1 MIYQLEYSPCAMEDL
16 MRIRSEV
23 WQACRDSETTLHY
36 LDDLMDTAE
45 KTILFPKS
53 ASPLYFEN
61 RFTGYYRVPYKAYLI
76 FYRLDGSRVL
86 IERILHSGTDYLK
99 RSRSFDYSFSGRV
112 IPPDARCRGD
122 KSGPDDHS

>member
-1 MIYQLEYSPCAMEDL
+1 MIILLLVLSYKRKIKARLEGKGIP
-16 MRIRSEV
+16 RIRSEV

-76 FYRLDGSRVL
+76 FYRLDGARVL

-99 RSRSFDYSFSGRV
+99 LL
-112 IPPDARCRGD
+112 
-122 KSGPDDHS
+122 KW